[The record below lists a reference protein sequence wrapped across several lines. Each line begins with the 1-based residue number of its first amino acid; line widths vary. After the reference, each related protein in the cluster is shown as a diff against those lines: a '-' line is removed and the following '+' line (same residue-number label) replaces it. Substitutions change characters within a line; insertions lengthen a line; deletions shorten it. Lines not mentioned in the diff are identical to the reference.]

1 MHTFLHDFRYALRT
15 LRRSSGLTFVIVA
28 SLAIGIGAN
37 TAIFSVVN
45 ALLLKPL
52 PYPDPDRLA
61 VLWLRSPGIMRL
73 GASGRQFQNRD
84 AAGEFFRQVGERI
97 SSVPGVKV
105 RGAVTSLPFTSSVG
119 WGSINV
125 EGFTPQPGQE
135 LQVDQRAATP
145 DYFRAMEIPLM
156 KGRFFSEFDAMPN
169 AQRVVLIDE
178 KFAQR
183 FWPNEDPV
191 GKHLWGDPKQPMTI
205 VGVVGTVKQ
214 YGLDIDG
221 RIVVYRPSLGLLSYQ
236 VARTSSDPAAAAG
249 AIVRAFHEVDPTIPV
264 YDIRT
269 MQDRMKDSLARQRF
283 STIMLGA
290 FAVFALLLAVV
301 GVYGVMSY
309 LVTQGTRD
317 IGVRMALG
325 AQRSRIVRMVMRQG
339 IELTGAGIVLGLIG
353 AAALTRVMASLL
365 FGVSATDLVTFS
377 AVPIVLAVIA
387 LLASYLPARR
397 ATRVD
402 PIVALREE

>member
-1 MHTFLHDFRYALRT
+1 
-15 LRRSSGLTFVIVA
+15 
-28 SLAIGIGAN
+28 
-37 TAIFSVVN
+37 
-45 ALLLKPL
+45 
-52 PYPDPDRLA
+52 
-61 VLWLRSPGIMRL
+61 
-73 GASGRQFQNRD
+73 
-84 AAGEFFRQVGERI
+84 
-97 SSVPGVKV
+97 VPGVTA

-145 DYFRAMEIPLM
+145 DYFHTMEIPLVR
-156 KGRFFSEFDAMPN
+156 GRFFTDFDTMAN
-169 AQRVVLIDE
+169 AQQVVLVDE

-183 FWPNEDPV
+183 FWPGQDPV
-191 GKHLWGDPKQPMTI
+191 GKRLWRDPKQPMTI

-221 RIVVYRPSLGLLSYQ
+221 RIVFYRPSASLLSYQ
-236 VARTSSDPAAAAG
+236 VARTASDPAAAAG
-249 AIVRAFHEVDPTIPV
+249 AIVRAVHEIDPTIPV

-269 MQDRMKDSLARQRF
+269 MQDRMSDSLARQRF

-290 FAVFALLLAVV
+290 FAAFALLLAVV

-325 AQRSRIVRMVMRQG
+325 AQRSRIVGMVIRQG
-339 IELTGAGIVLGLIG
+339 MELTGVGIVLGLVG

-365 FGVSATDLVTFS
+365 FGVSATDLATFS
-377 AVPIVLAVIA
+377 AVPIVLAAIA
-387 LLASYLPARR
+387 LVASYLPARR

-402 PIVALREE
+402 PVVALREE